1 MSTFFSQNLFALYF
15 FFQHVS
21 VYLQSLSLISHVYI
35 SCLFWMVSVS
45 FFWKIKLRHEL
56 LYNNCTIQC
65 KYIVKTNS
73 ISACTLSS
81 IVWTY
86 YVTITFQ
93 TDISLEYIRVC
104 VLLVLF
110 QVLLFFIKLSH
121 LALLAVKIFSFWP
134 SFCFLHRSSL
144 MLQMKFYVHIHVSI
158 DFINRQN
165 KL

>member
-1 MSTFFSQNLFALYF
+1 MSTFFSQNLFGLYF
-15 FFQHVS
+15 VFQHVS

-45 FFWKIKLRHEL
+45 FFWKIKLCHEL
-56 LYNNCTIQC
+56 LYNNCTIHC
-65 KYIVKTNS
+65 KTKFY
-73 ISACTLSS
+73 LSLHS
-81 IVWTY
+81 FFDCMDF

-93 TDISLEYIRVC
+93 TDTSLEYIRIC
-104 VLLVLF
+104 LLLVLF
-110 QVLLFFIKLSH
+110 QVWLFFIKLSH

-134 SFCFLHRSSL
+134 SFCFLHRSNL